1 MTIKDHFR
9 KNIVLATPV
18 IIGQLGHIMVSVADT
33 VMVGKVGVIPL
44 AGATFATA
52 IYHVFMLF
60 GLGVSYAITPLV
72 AATQLADKKGR
83 LVFLQNSILLNT
95 LLALTMCLIALMLT
109 PYLSFFGQEPSVTW
123 AATFYLKIISMSLV
137 PLMIFQTFRQFSEGQ
152 SNTLSPMIV
161 SVLAN
166 VLNILLN
173 YAFIYG
179 HWGFSEMGLNGAG
192 YATLVSRCVMV
203 ILIMVF
209 TRDMWR
215 GLSGHFDLKVINRL
229 LRIGVPS
236 GLQYVFEIG
245 AFSMA
250 GIMAG
255 WISTAALAAHQIAL
269 NMVAVTY
276 MAASGLGAAAAIRIA
291 NQMGKKDLKNLKL
304 AGFSCL
310 ALVAIFMFLAAIF
323 IITTRHWLIQLYI
336 DDTAVQKIALGLLLI
351 AAGFQISDGLQA
363 VGLGILRGLTDV
375 KVPAFVTFFV
385 YWICAIPG
393 SYLLAFHF
401 EMGLSGIWYALSG
414 ALTLAALLHIFRF
427 IYLANRIQF

>member
-1 MTIKDHFR
+1 
-9 KNIVLATPV
+9 
-18 IIGQLGHIMVSVADT
+18 
-33 VMVGKVGVIPL
+33 
-44 AGATFATA
+44 
-52 IYHVFMLF
+52 
-60 GLGVSYAITPLV
+60 
-72 AATQLADKKGR
+72 
-83 LVFLQNSILLNT
+83 
-95 LLALTMCLIALMLT
+95 
-109 PYLSFFGQEPSVTW
+109 
-123 AATFYLKIISMSLV
+123 
-137 PLMIFQTFRQFSEGQ
+137 
-152 SNTLSPMIV
+152 
-161 SVLAN
+161 
-166 VLNILLN
+166 
-173 YAFIYG
+173 
-179 HWGFSEMGLNGAG
+179 
-192 YATLVSRCVMV
+192 MV

-255 WISTAALAAHQIAL
+255 WISAAALAAHQIAL
-269 NMVAVTY
+269 NMVSVTY

-310 ALVAIFMFLAAIF
+310 ALVAVFMFLVAIF

-336 DDTAVQKIALGLLLI
+336 DDAAVQKIALGLLLI

-385 YWICAIPG
+385 YWICAIPS

>member
-1 MTIKDHFR
+1 MTIKNHFR

-72 AATQLADKKGR
+72 AATQPADKKGR

-109 PYLSFFGQEPSVTW
+109 PYLSFFGQEPSVTR
-123 AATFYLKIISMSLV
+123 AATFYLKIISMSLI
-137 PLMIFQTFRQFSEGQ
+137 PLMIFQTFRQFSEGH

-166 VLNILLN
+166 VLNVLLN

-192 YATLVSRCVMV
+192 YATLISRCVMV
-203 ILIMVF
+203 ILMMVL

-215 GLSGHFDLKVINRL
+215 GLSGYFDLKVIKRL

-236 GLQYVFEIG
+236 GLPVSY
-245 AFSMA
+245 
-250 GIMAG
+250 
-255 WISTAALAAHQIAL
+255 THLRAHE
-269 NMVAVTY
+269 T
-276 MAASGLGAAAAIRIA
+276 
-291 NQMGKKDLKNLKL
+291 
-304 AGFSCL
+304 
-310 ALVAIFMFLAAIF
+310 
-323 IITTRHWLIQLYI
+323 
-336 DDTAVQKIALGLLLI
+336 
-351 AAGFQISDGLQA
+351 
-363 VGLGILRGLTDV
+363 
-375 KVPAFVTFFV
+375 
-385 YWICAIPG
+385 
-393 SYLLAFHF
+393 
-401 EMGLSGIWYALSG
+401 
-414 ALTLAALLHIFRF
+414 
-427 IYLANRIQF
+427 

>member
-1 MTIKDHFR
+1 MTIKDHF
-9 KNIVLATPV
+9 KENIILAIPV

-33 VMVGKVGVIPL
+33 IMVGQIGVIPL

-52 IYHVFMLF
+52 IYHVFLLF

-72 AATQLADKKGR
+72 AATSQSDKEGR
-83 LVFLQNSILLNT
+83 LIFLQNGMLLNI
-95 LLALTMCLIALMLT
+95 LLALIMFFITLILI
-109 PYLSFFGQEPSVTW
+109 PYLSFFGQQSSVTL
-123 AATFYLKIISMSLV
+123 AASPYLKIISTSLI

-166 VLNILLN
+166 LLNVLLN
-173 YAFIYG
+173 YVFIYG
-179 HWGFSEMGLNGAG
+179 HWGFPKMGLIGAG
-192 YATLVSRCVMV
+192 YATLISRFVMV
-203 ILIMVF
+203 ILMMVL
-209 TRDMWR
+209 TREMWR
-215 GLSGHFDLKVINRL
+215 GFSGHFDLKVIMRL

-236 GLQYVFEIG
+236 GLQYVFEIA

-255 WISTAALAAHQIAL
+255 WISAATLAAHQIAL

-276 MAASGLGAAAAIRIA
+276 MAASGLGAAASIRIA

-304 AGFSCL
+304 AGFSSL
-310 ALVAIFMFLAAIF
+310 ALVAGFMFLAAIS
-323 IITTRHWLIQLYI
+323 IIMARHLLIQLYI
-336 DDTAVQKIALGLLLI
+336 EDEAVQKIALGLLLI

-375 KVPAFVTFFV
+375 KIPAFITFFV

-401 EMGLSGIWYALSG
+401 DMGLAGIWYALSG
-414 ALTLAALLHIFRF
+414 ALTLAASLHIFRF
-427 IYLANRIQF
+427 IYLTKRIHF

>member
-1 MTIKDHFR
+1 MKIKDHFQ

-72 AATQLADKKGR
+72 AATQPADNKGR
-83 LVFLQNSILLNT
+83 LIFLQNGILLNT
-95 LLALTMCLIALMLT
+95 LLALVMCLITLILI
-109 PYLSFFGQEPSVTW
+109 PFLSFFGQEPAVTL
-123 AATFYLKIISMSLV
+123 AATSYLKIISISLI

-166 VLNILLN
+166 LLNVLLN
-173 YAFIYG
+173 YVFIYG
-179 HWGFSEMGLNGAG
+179 NWGFSEMGLNGAG
-192 YATLVSRCVMV
+192 YATLMSRC
-203 ILIMVF
+203 IMVVLMMALS
-209 TRDMWR
+209 RDMWR
-215 GLSGHFDLKVINRL
+215 GFRGYFDLKVIKSL

-255 WISTAALAAHQIAL
+255 WISAAALAAHQIAL

-310 ALVAIFMFLAAIF
+310 ALVAVFMFLAAIF
-323 IITTRHWLIQLYI
+323 IIIARHWLIQLYI
-336 DDTAVQKIALGLLLI
+336 DDEAVQKIALGLLLI

-385 YWICAIPG
+385 YWICAIPA

-414 ALTLAALLHIFRF
+414 TLTLAALLHIFRF
-427 IYLANRIQF
+427 IYLTNRIQF

>member
-1 MTIKDHFR
+1 MTIKEHFR

-33 VMVGKVGVIPL
+33 VMVGKLGVIPL

-72 AATQLADKKGR
+72 AATKSTDKKKR
-83 LVFLQNSILLNT
+83 LIFLQNGLLVNT
-95 LLALTMCLIALMLT
+95 LLALTMSVIILILA
-109 PYLSFFGQEPSVTW
+109 PYLPFFGQERLVTA
-123 AATFYLKIISMSLV
+123 AATSYLKIISISLI

-166 VLNILLN
+166 LLNVLLN
-173 YAFIYG
+173 YVLIYG

-192 YATLVSRCVMV
+192 YATLISRFVMV
-203 ILIMVF
+203 ILMMAL
-209 TRDMWR
+209 TREMWR
-215 GLSGHFDLKVINRL
+215 GFSGHFDLGVINRL

-250 GIMAG
+250 GVMAG
-255 WISTAALAAHQIAL
+255 WISAAALAAHQIAL

-276 MAASGLGAAAAIRIA
+276 MAASGLAASAAIRIA
-291 NQMGKKDLKNLKL
+291 NQMGAKDLKNLKL

-310 ALVAIFMFLAAIF
+310 ALVAFFMFLAAIF
-323 IITTRHWLIQLYI
+323 IITTRDWLIQLYI
-336 DDTAVQKIALGLLLI
+336 DDEGVQKIAFGLLLI

-375 KVPAFVTFFV
+375 KIPTFITFFV
-385 YWICAIPG
+385 YWVCAVPG
-393 SYLLAFHF
+393 SYLLAFNF
-401 EMGLSGIWYALSG
+401 EMGLAGIWYALSG
-414 ALTLAALLHIFRF
+414 ALTLAAFLHIFRF
-427 IYLANRIQF
+427 IYLTRRIYF